1 MVYLRHMD
9 SKLMESKGKA
19 MLRLSLSVVL
29 AAVTA
34 VSAQLKFNLG
44 PVPYTMQNF
53 GIVLSGL
60 ILGRYG
66 AVAQLIYLGMIAAGI
81 PAASGFKGGIGVLF
95 GFTSGYLWAFPIA
108 AFLVGIAREK
118 IWKNG
123 SRKEL
128 FLLWLSSCLVVIPVY
143 LLGFYVFYKFAT
155 GSKLSPLLMKYCK
168 AVESRL
174 GLRLSPFWMVF
185 LASVVI
191 FIPQDYFMD
200 HVLAVIAFAYVD
212 KMMRERGIEL

>member
-1 MVYLRHMD
+1 MVSNRTHSNTLRI
-9 SKLMESKGKA
+9 
-19 MLRLSLSVVL
+19 SLAVLL

-60 ILGRYG
+60 VLGRYG
-66 AVAQLIYLGMIAAGI
+66 ALAQLIYLGMIAAGL
-81 PAASGFKGGIGVLF
+81 PVASGFKGGLGVLF
-95 GFTSGYLWAFPIA
+95 GFTAGYLWAFPLA
-108 AFLVGIAREK
+108 AFLVGIARER
-118 IWKNG
+118 IWKE
-123 SRKEL
+123 RTRREL
-128 FLLWLSSCLVVIPVY
+128 FLLWLSSCFAVLPVY

-155 GSKLSPLLMKYCK
+155 GSKLSPFLLKYCR
-168 AVESRL
+168 AVESKL
-174 GLRLSPFWMVF
+174 GLKLSTFSMIF

-200 HVLAVIAFAYVD
+200 HVLAVLAFAYVD
-212 KMMRERGIEL
+212 RLMRERGIEL

>member
-1 MVYLRHMD
+1 MVSNRTHSNTLRI
-9 SKLMESKGKA
+9 
-19 MLRLSLSVVL
+19 SLAVLL

-60 ILGRYG
+60 VLGRYG
-66 AVAQLIYLGMIAAGI
+66 ALAQLIYLGMIAAGL
-81 PAASGFKGGIGVLF
+81 PVASGFKGGLGVLF
-95 GFTSGYLWAFPIA
+95 GFTAGYLWAFPLA
-108 AFLVGIAREK
+108 AFFVGIARER
-118 IWKNG
+118 IWKERN
-123 SRKEL
+123 RREL
-128 FLLWLSSCLVVIPVY
+128 FLLWLSSCFAVLPVY

-155 GSKLSPLLMKYCK
+155 GGKLSPFLLKYCR
-168 AVESRL
+168 AVESKL
-174 GLRLSPFWMVF
+174 GLKLSTFSMIF

-200 HVLAVIAFAYVD
+200 HVLAVLAFAYVD
-212 KMMRERGIEL
+212 RLMRERGIEL

>member
-1 MVYLRHMD
+1 MVSNRTHSNTLRI
-9 SKLMESKGKA
+9 
-19 MLRLSLSVVL
+19 SLAVLL

-60 ILGRYG
+60 VLGRYG
-66 AVAQLIYLGMIAAGI
+66 ALAQLIYLGMIAAGL
-81 PAASGFKGGIGVLF
+81 PVASGFKGGLGVLF
-95 GFTSGYLWAFPIA
+95 GFTAGYLWAFPLA
-108 AFLVGIAREK
+108 AFLVGIARER
-118 IWKNG
+118 IWKERN
-123 SRKEL
+123 RREL
-128 FLLWLSSCLVVIPVY
+128 FLLWLSSCFAVLPVY

-155 GSKLSPLLMKYCK
+155 GGKLSPFLLKYCR
-168 AVESRL
+168 AVESKL
-174 GLRLSPFWMVF
+174 GLKLSTFSMIF

-200 HVLAVIAFAYVD
+200 HVLAVLAFAYVD
-212 KMMRERGIEL
+212 RLMRERGIEL

>member
-1 MVYLRHMD
+1 MVTNRTHSNTLRI
-9 SKLMESKGKA
+9 
-19 MLRLSLSVVL
+19 SLAVLL

-60 ILGRYG
+60 VLGRYG
-66 AVAQLIYLGMIAAGI
+66 ALAQLIYLGMIAAGL
-81 PAASGFKGGIGVLF
+81 PVASGFKGGLGVLF
-95 GFTSGYLWAFPIA
+95 GFTAGYLWAFPVA

-118 IWKNG
+118 IWRQRN
-123 SRKEL
+123 RREL
-128 FLLWLSSCLVVIPVY
+128 FLLWLSSCFAVLPVY

-155 GSKLSPLLMKYCK
+155 GGKLSPLLLKYCR
-168 AVESRL
+168 AVESKL
-174 GLRLSPFWMVF
+174 GLKLSTFSMIF
-185 LASVVI
+185 LASVAI

-200 HVLAVIAFAYVD
+200 HVFAVLAFAYVD
-212 KMMRERGIEL
+212 RLMRERGIEL

>member
-1 MVYLRHMD
+1 MRRD
-9 SKLMESKGKA
+9 LM
-19 MLRLSLSVVL
+19 RLSLSVVL

-60 ILGRYG
+60 LLGRYG

-81 PAASGFKGGIGVLF
+81 PAASGFRGGIGVLF
-95 GFTSGYLWAFPIA
+95 GFTAGYLWMFPVA
-108 AFLVGIAREK
+108 AFLVGLAREK
-118 IWKNG
+118 IWKEG
-123 SRKEL
+123 TGKEL
-128 FLLWLSSCLVVIPVY
+128 FLLWLSSCFAVIPVY
-143 LLGFYVFYKFAT
+143 LVGFYVFYKFAT
-155 GSKLSPLLMKYCK
+155 GSKLSPLLLKYCR
-168 AVESRL
+168 AVESKL
-174 GLRLSPFWMVF
+174 GLKLSTFWMIF

-200 HVLAVIAFAYVD
+200 HVLAVLVFAYVD
-212 KMMRERGIEL
+212 RLMRERGIEL